1 MTDIE
6 NPGNS
11 DTAIKGY
18 CVNARDRSWL
28 APAGN
33 LLLFLVASATSGTPL
48 AKAKSAR
55 DTGLQGC

>member
-11 DTAIKGY
+11 DAAIKGY
-18 CVNARDRSWL
+18 CVNARGRSWL

-33 LLLFLVASATSGTPL
+33 LFLVASATSGTPL
-48 AKAKSAR
+48 AKAKSAH
-55 DTGLQGC
+55 DTGLQG